1 MGSQDSVT
9 LFMPT
14 ILEILG
20 QGGKKG
26 VVQDSVRGRH
36 GDANGKGVKMDEV
49 DVKETQR
56 VEATEKK
63 EATQMEWWMLKVGD
77 CW

>member
-26 VVQDSVRGRH
+26 MAQDS
-36 GDANGKGVKMDEV
+36 
-49 DVKETQR
+49 
-56 VEATEKK
+56 
-63 EATQMEWWMLKVGD
+63 
-77 CW
+77 

>member
-20 QGGKKG
+20 QGGKEG
-26 VVQDSVRGRH
+26 VAQDSVRGRH
-36 GDANGKGVKMDEV
+36 GDGNGKGVKMNEV

-63 EATQMEWWMLKVGD
+63 EATQMEWWMLTVGD